1 MASWNLWHG
10 CHKFSA
16 GCLNCY
22 VYRMDG
28 RHQLDSSL
36 VRKTNY
42 FDLPLKRNRQGEYK
56 IPSGETVYTCFTSD
70 FFLEDADAWRPQAW
84 QMMRQ
89 RSDLNFFFITKRI
102 HRMQECLPPDWGE
115 GYANVTIGCTVENQE
130 MVEYRLPIFLKAA
143 IRTKLIICEPLL
155 GPEDLSPFLTPQIQQ
170 VVVGGE
176 SGVDVRVCDYA
187 WVLKIREQCIAHR
200 VAFHFKQTGAN
211 FRKEG
216 RQYRIPR
223 NLQGSQARKAN
234 IDYQPNGNGD
244 ALALRLMPQEKPIV

>member
-28 RHQLDSSL
+28 RHELDSSI
-36 VRKTNY
+36 VRKTNN
-42 FDLPLKRNRQGEYK
+42 FNLPLKRDRHGEYK

-70 FFLEDADAWRPQAW
+70 FFLEDADEWRPEAW

-89 RSDLNFFFITKRI
+89 RSDLKFLFITKRI

-115 GYANVTIGCTVENQE
+115 GYANVMIGCTVENQE

-143 IRTKLIICEPLL
+143 IQAKFIICEPLL
-155 GPEDLSPFLTPQIQQ
+155 GPEDLSSYLTPQIRE

-176 SGVDVRVCDYA
+176 SGVDVRVCDYD
-187 WVLKIREQCIAHR
+187 WVLKIREQCVAHQ
-200 VAFHFKQTGAN
+200 VPFQFKQTGAN
-211 FRKEG
+211 FRKDG

-223 NLQGSQARKAN
+223 YLQSSQARKAN
-234 IDYQPNGNGD
+234 IDYRPD
-244 ALALRLMPQEKPIV
+244 